1 MLIMSNVT
9 LDTRDHVVATLR
21 RCNTPVTNCYLYVPR
36 LLECLCHA
44 QERAIEVEEF
54 NLAFSAHRETDVC
67 AAVEGE
73 KQHLLDLRVTKF
85 QFIAGARLSAGMQLV
100 S

>member
-1 MLIMSNVT
+1 MSNVT

-36 LLECLCHA
+36 LPACHA
-44 QERAIEVEEF
+44 QERAIEVEEL
-54 NLAFSAHRETDVC
+54 NLAFSAHRETDGC

-85 QFIAGARLSAGMQLV
+85 HFNSSPVHA
-100 S
+100 